1 MSAKGPGLAHSV
13 PVRPRDGCGF
23 DTNSRKHLGE
33 LCDLLIGIDAQAWL
47 ADVLARIPSGLP
59 VIRIRAPVTD
69 SISITGDQP
78 PPGAAADAIRA
89 GTNPI
94 PTPDAQPPSRLGL
107 GG

>member
-1 MSAKGPGLAHSV
+1 
-13 PVRPRDGCGF
+13 
-23 DTNSRKHLGE
+23 
-33 LCDLLIGIDAQAWL
+33 
-47 ADVLARIPSGLP
+47 